1 MGTRIVSE
9 LFWLVP
15 GGMTLLAQWV
25 GVIAMRREGGGGHV
39 LMTTGV
45 VISTFALL
53 AGVIGLG
60 VVKSYAGKLGD
71 FDQELVGMCTVVTS
85 VFGQLAFA
93 AGFAMHALRPRD
105 KRAAQAQTV
114 PVEPAKE
121 PRLN

>member
-1 MGTRIVSE
+1 VGTRIATE

-15 GGMTLLAQWV
+15 GSMALLAQWV
-25 GVIAMRREGGGGHV
+25 GVIAMRREGGGGVV

-45 VISTFALL
+45 VISTLALV
-53 AGVIGLG
+53 AGLIGLG
-60 VVKSYAGKLGD
+60 VVKAYAGKFGE

-105 KRAAQAQTV
+105 KGVSGVQTV
-114 PVEPAKE
+114 RVKPVKE
-121 PRLN
+121 RGAN

>member
-1 MGTRIVSE
+1 MSE

-39 LMTTGV
+39 LMVTGV
-45 VISTFALL
+45 LISTFALL
-53 AGVIGLG
+53 AGLIGLG
-60 VVKSYAGKLGD
+60 VAKAYAGKLGE
-71 FDQELVGMCTVVTS
+71 FDQQLVGMCTVVTS

-105 KRAAQAQTV
+105 TGVPQTHAAS
-114 PVEPAKE
+114 VEPVKGSVVD
-121 PRLN
+121 